1 MAGFGLI
8 GGSLG
13 LGFSIGRAFGF
24 GNTTWTGL
32 GRQIFFRLLA
42 IQLIFAQ
49 LPLFIKKLL
58 LKILTTCLL
67 QSKSCISDN

>member
-8 GGSLG
+8 DGSLG

-42 IQLIFAQ
+42 IQFDFCIITSFYQ
-49 LPLFIKKLL
+49 KITIKNLA
-58 LKILTTCLL
+58 TCFL
-67 QSKSCISDN
+67 QSKIRYI